1 MIAYAALADL
11 TDRHPQEIILLG
23 ADETTGVLDEVR
35 VTRALEDASIEART
49 ILQGRYTRSE
59 LDRLDSD
66 GLAILKI
73 YVMDIALYRV
83 ALSFSRLTDE
93 IRERYL
99 AAVKRLEAIAAGKG
113 ALTFDGSGAPEGGA
127 VSAGDTSP
135 QTVLIDAPERVFT
148 RARLG
153 GAGLP

>member
-1 MIAYAALADL
+1 MIAYATLTDL
-11 TDRHPQEIILLG
+11 SDRHPQEIILLG
-23 ADETTGVLDEVR
+23 ADETTGLLDEVR
-35 VTRALEDASIEART
+35 VTRALDDASIEART

-59 LDRLDSD
+59 LDRLDAD

-113 ALTFDGSGAPEGGA
+113 ALTFEGSGTPEGA
-127 VSAGDTSP
+127 IPVGDTSP
-135 QTVLIDAPERVFT
+135 QAVLIDAPERVFT